1 MDKIA
6 EKNSVDDKVDKVDK
20 LVCKLEEIAKPNN
33 LKSEKDKKLNKKNSA
48 LSDALRKNLI
58 RRKNVKSK

>member
-1 MDKIA
+1 MDKTA
-6 EKNSVDDKVDKVDK
+6 EENNPDDKIDKADKVI
-20 LVCKLEEIAKPNN
+20 CKVGEIDKPNN

-58 RRKNVKSK
+58 RRKNVRSK